1 MMSPAMPDTF
11 KAIPHALCDRIR
23 GHVDALE
30 SAPDAHAATAALF
43 LAHCELKDAE
53 AMIPKA
59 ESAVP
64 AQS

>member
-1 MMSPAMPDTF
+1 MINAMSDTF

-30 SAPDAHAATAALF
+30 AAPSPDAALAALF

-59 ESAVP
+59 EPAP
-64 AQS
+64 GAQS